1 MVIFVGIL
9 FLLLNVCIERIGL
22 GNLQLCV
29 VCVCR
34 VTTYFIKEK
43 KRKKRKPYLNRHIYF
58 LKYDIEVHHW
68 IKRE

>member
-43 KRKKRKPYLNRHIYF
+43 KKEKKENHI
-58 LKYDIEVHHW
+58 
-68 IKRE
+68 